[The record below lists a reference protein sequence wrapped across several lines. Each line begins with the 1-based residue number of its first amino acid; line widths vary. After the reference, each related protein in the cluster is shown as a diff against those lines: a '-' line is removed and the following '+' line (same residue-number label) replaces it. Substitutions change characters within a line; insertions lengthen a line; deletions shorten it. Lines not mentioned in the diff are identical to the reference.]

1 MSGTAI
7 SASLHGAGIAIETGT
22 AETAGMVGT
31 VGTVET
37 AGTATAGIG
46 MPGTGTA
53 DTRGTTTPG
62 LTRAPG
68 EDPGAVAFQMLR
80 RLLRNPMLRRSVS

>member
-31 VGTVET
+31 VET
-37 AGTATAGIG
+37 AGTATAGIR